1 MEDKIEAEPNGG
13 TSGTFDFEA
22 KKLEIEAKRLRIEE
36 QKLAIERGKAKWTA
50 ASIVI
55 PLLAAMATVA
65 YGFWSTKEQAEL
77 NFRLEAAKSIMQ
89 APNPVDAVGRVRF
102 LTATFPDRLPSNFFT
117 SVDNPYRFGTYP
129 SSVLFDFIK
138 LLSPRLNP
146 SQTLELWNIVFD
158 DGWAKNPRLIDFVA
172 KVSVGDTA
180 AKADREKVDQ
190 K

>member
-65 YGFWSTKEQAEL
+65 YGFWSTKNKQ
-77 NFRLEAAKSIMQ
+77 S
-89 APNPVDAVGRVRF
+89 
-102 LTATFPDRLPSNFFT
+102 
-117 SVDNPYRFGTYP
+117 
-129 SSVLFDFIK
+129 
-138 LLSPRLNP
+138 
-146 SQTLELWNIVFD
+146 
-158 DGWAKNPRLIDFVA
+158 
-172 KVSVGDTA
+172 
-180 AKADREKVDQ
+180 
-190 K
+190 